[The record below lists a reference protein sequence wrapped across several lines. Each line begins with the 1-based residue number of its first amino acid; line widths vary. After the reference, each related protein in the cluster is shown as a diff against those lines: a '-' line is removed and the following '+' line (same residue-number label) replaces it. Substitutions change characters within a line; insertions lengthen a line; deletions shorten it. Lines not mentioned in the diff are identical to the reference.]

1 MQISA
6 ANIIPYGMQTGAT
19 AMPANAAARTI
30 PVTPIAPVTRQDQ
43 RANAW
48 IDASWTEAP
57 ARPAQIDPYDTGDIS
72 SELAFAAQRYAQ
84 TDGSATAPMSLHQL
98 GAEAYRAAQGDNGQY
113 QRGDLGIDLVV

>member
-19 AMPANAAARTI
+19 AMPANAAARAI
-30 PVTPIAPVTRQDQ
+30 PVTPIAPTARNEQ

-57 ARPAQIDPYDTGDIS
+57 TRPAQIDPYDTSDIG
-72 SELAFAAQRYAQ
+72 SELAFAARRFAQ
-84 TDGSATAPMSLHQL
+84 SDGAAAAPLSLHQRS
-98 GAEAYRAAQGDNGQY
+98 AEAYRAAQGDNGQY